1 MPRSASDPN
10 EPYMNRLSS
19 LANVF
24 CFLLTSKAGWR
35 KLVDE
40 VGFTIRD
47 EGTFNGMWFA
57 VLERP
62 RADP

>member
-1 MPRSASDPN
+1 VVAHDRFDF
-10 EPYMNRLSS
+10 S
-19 LANVF
+19 LANIF
-24 CFLLTSKAGWR
+24 SFMLTSKAGWR

-40 VGFTIRD
+40 VGFSIED

-62 RADP
+62 S